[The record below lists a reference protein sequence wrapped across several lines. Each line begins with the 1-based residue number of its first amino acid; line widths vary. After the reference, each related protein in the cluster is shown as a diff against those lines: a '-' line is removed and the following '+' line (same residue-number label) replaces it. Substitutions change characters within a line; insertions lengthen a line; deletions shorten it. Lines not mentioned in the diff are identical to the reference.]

1 MCKEQLSFENLEE
14 IDFKQ
19 MSKTEK
25 FDYFENQKNILNVE
39 LSDICKEISQSYGI
53 KYLTFSV
60 ENSKL
65 GDGKIE
71 NHTHA
76 VSVSLS
82 STFAIR
88 IYLKQNLFRIEYR
101 KKLHN
106 FLELS
111 NDVIVKEMKSFS
123 DSMIIDFDY
132 KSKLFFE
139 TCKIILHQA
148 LEHYE
153 PSEFFGCCGKYE
165 QCSNARKCLHEDLF
179 YAKACYY
186 KRNLEAGH
194 IFYGGNR
201 NID

>member
-1 MCKEQLSFENLEE
+1 MCEEQLSFESLEE
-14 IDFKQ
+14 IDFKK
-19 MSKTEK
+19 MLKTEK
-25 FDYFENQKNILNVE
+25 FDYFENQKSILNTE
-39 LSDICKEISQSYGI
+39 LSNICKGISQSYGI

-101 KKLHN
+101 KKLHK
-106 FLELS
+106 FLTLP
-111 NDVIVKEMKSFS
+111 NDVTVKEMKAYPN
-123 DSMIIDFDY
+123 SMIIDFDC
-132 KSKLFFE
+132 KSELFFE
-139 TCKIILHQA
+139 ICKIILGQA

-153 PSEFFGCCGKYE
+153 PKEYFGCCGKYT
-165 QCSNARKCLHEDLF
+165 QCSNAKKCLHEDLF

-194 IFYGGNR
+194 IFYGENR
-201 NID
+201 NVE

>member
-1 MCKEQLSFENLEE
+1 MCEEQLSFESIEE

-19 MSKTEK
+19 MSKEEK
-25 FDYFENQKNILNVE
+25 FDYFEKQKNILNAE
-39 LSDICKEISQSYGI
+39 LSNICKEISQSYGI

-101 KKLHN
+101 KKLHK
-106 FLELS
+106 FLNLS
-111 NDVIVKEMKSFS
+111 NGVIVKEMKSFP
-123 DSMIIDFDY
+123 DSMILDFDY
-132 KSKLFFE
+132 KSELFFE
-139 TCKIILHQA
+139 TCKIVLQPFIL
-148 LEHYE
+148 
-153 PSEFFGCCGKYE
+153 
-165 QCSNARKCLHEDLF
+165 R
-179 YAKACYY
+179 
-186 KRNLEAGH
+186 
-194 IFYGGNR
+194 
-201 NID
+201 